1 LAFLVLLCS
10 CSHYPDSYPPP
21 EQRHP
26 VAAANQDPSSMMVT
40 MSDADA
46 ALHFVKDIDL
56 EPPPGTVWR
65 WVGPQAT
72 LKILALSTRNLKFS
86 ADFTLWPTAFE
97 QTGPVELTF
106 VVNTRQL
113 DKVLYTTPGNK
124 HFQKSIPE
132 DWLTTE
138 IESTISIAIDKMYVG
153 ADGKKFGFI
162 LSSAGFV
169 Q

>member
-1 LAFLVLLCS
+1 MR
-10 CSHYPDSYPPP
+10 P
-21 EQRHP
+21 
-26 VAAANQDPSSMMVT
+26 
-40 MSDADA
+40 
-46 ALHFVKDIDL
+46 
-56 EPPPGTVWR
+56 
-65 WVGPQAT
+65 
-72 LKILALSTRNLKFS
+72 
-86 ADFTLWPTAFE
+86 FE

-113 DKVLYTTPGNK
+113 DKVRYTTPGDK
-124 HFQKSIPE
+124 HFQKPIPE

-153 ADGKKFGFI
+153 EDGKKFGFI